1 MSATPDDTP
10 ASDSWEQDAWAEDAW
25 KRDDWKN
32 ADWGKPA
39 APSSGVPKG
48 PRKRGLAAYNAGMIE
63 AGPYLTFGLQIAFA
77 MVFFVGLGY
86 ALDRFLGS
94 TPWGMVGGA
103 AVGMVAVFAL
113 IARMAREADARQR
126 AKRDASQ
133 DGAE

>member
-1 MSATPDDTP
+1 MSASPDDTSAP
-10 ASDSWEQDAWAEDAW
+10 TPREQDAWADDPW

-39 APSSGVPKG
+39 APPSDAPTG

-63 AGPYLTFGLQIAFA
+63 AGPYLTFGLQIAFS

-86 ALDRFLGS
+86 VLDRFLGS

-103 AVGMVAVFAL
+103 AIGMVAVFTL
-113 IARMAREADARQR
+113 IARMAREADAKQR
-126 AKRDASQ
+126 AKREASKGDAR
-133 DGAE
+133 